1 MTIISV
7 RPDVTIVVT
16 GIMKRAI
23 WLRVLMTVWS
33 MTKRMSTDGA
43 MSLARTGYWVMYRTM
58 AVK

>member
-1 MTIISV
+1 M